1 MDLVILI
8 IILVLVICLFKK
20 FSSFIYIVGIVD
32 LVLRTLSLIDA
43 NINWPVVNNFIEK
56 YLPSSILAII
66 NNNTT
71 GVINTLAIW
80 AYIICLGIFIYYVF
94 RTFLKKR

>member
-8 IILVLVICLFKK
+8 IILVLVICFFREFK
-20 FSSFIYIVGIVD
+20 SFIYIVNIID
-32 LVLRTLSLIDA
+32 LTLRLLNLIDA

-66 NNNTT
+66 NNNST
-71 GVINTLAIW
+71 GVINAIAIW

-94 RTFLKKR
+94 KTFLRKK